1 MDLSNYLQK
10 IEAEKQKL
18 RAQVKRLCQENG
30 WLRDELATT
39 QQKLQVGVTAESENF
54 LKCFFLFDSKE
65 MFSLVIAHL
74 FLSSLSI
81 TLLTS
86 AMLFAYNDFYL
97 IIVI

>member
-54 LKCFFLFDSKE
+54 LKCFF
-65 MFSLVIAHL
+65 
-74 FLSSLSI
+74 
-81 TLLTS
+81 
-86 AMLFAYNDFYL
+86 FYL
-97 IIVI
+97 TLKKCSL